1 MISLGQNGSLSLFC
15 LLELH
20 TVVMKAIHLDG
31 VNFFNTR
38 LLGTSVRI

>member
-1 MISLGQNGSLSLFC
+1 MTSHDQPWSERLT

-38 LLGTSVRI
+38 LLGTSDRI